1 MDQFFGTFK
10 QRLVFCEEGFEF
22 LPVQRYSFRQSA
34 APSLPA
40 GSLIYQQLHYC
51 PRQNVHIV
59 QIVKFGARNLLE
71 TDSQRTSPPRDRVI
85 SRILSSRPVTKD
97 DLTVVVP
104 VLNEEKSIGIVLDE
118 LISQGY
124 SHILVVDGYSK
135 DNTVQIAQSKRVNV
149 VQQHGMGKTGAVK
162 TAIDL
167 VPTPYM
173 LTMDGDYT
181 YVPADIQRF
190 LDHAHNYDEIVGVR
204 ARENINRLHR
214 IGNRIISKWFNLMFD
229 TSLSDV
235 CSGMYLLRTESAR
248 GLDLHSGG
256 FNVDVE
262 IIAQTA
268 WHGNVTEVPIEY
280 RARVGEPKLS
290 TWRNGI
296 QITYSVLI
304 WTRSYN
310 PVFIF
315 SVIGALVFIPALALL
330 SWVAGTWVVGGG
342 FHSGWALLAAILF
355 FGAGQAL
362 TVGSLSLLIKR
373 AEARITKRLKEAG
386 SFRY

>member
-1 MDQFFGTFK
+1 M
-10 QRLVFCEEGFEF
+10 
-22 LPVQRYSFRQSA
+22 
-34 APSLPA
+34 
-40 GSLIYQQLHYC
+40 
-51 PRQNVHIV
+51 
-59 QIVKFGARNLLE
+59 LE
-71 TDSQRTSPPRDRVI
+71 TDPPRISPPQDRVI
-85 SRILSSRPVTKD
+85 SRILSSRPVTKGD
-97 DLTVVVP
+97 VTVVVP
-104 VLNEEKSIGIVLDE
+104 VLNEEEAIGMVLDE
-118 LISQGY
+118 LISNGY
-124 SHILVVDGYSK
+124 PHMLVVDGYSK

-149 VQQHGMGKTGAVK
+149 VKQHGTGKTGAIK

-173 LTMDGDYT
+173 LVMDGDYT
-181 YVPADIQRF
+181 YAAADIEKF

-204 ARENINRLHR
+204 RRENISRLHR
-214 IGNRIISKWFNLMFD
+214 IGNNIISKFFNLMFD

-235 CSGMYLLRTESAR
+235 CSGMYLLRTESAKE
-248 GLDLHSGG
+248 LDLHSGG
-256 FNVDVE
+256 FNAEVE

-268 WHGNVTEVPIEY
+268 MRGDVTEVPIEY

-296 QITYSVLI
+296 QIIYSVLV
-304 WTRSYN
+304 WTRVYN

-315 SVIGALVFIPALALL
+315 SVIAASAFIPGLAILI
-330 SWVAGTWVVGGG
+330 WVGGTWLLRRV
-342 FHSGWALLAAILF
+342 FYSGWALLAAILL

-373 AEARITKRLKEAG
+373 AEARITKRLKQAG